1 MAGIKG
7 QGRTQKLIL
16 RTLETNPI
24 LSLSSLNPDGNR
36 SRQKAL
42 RKSARRLL
50 AAGLLVRLKVV
61 VPSSPMPLIY
71 DCVARSGAAVLGM
84 PATSQNDIVQPVQET
99 QEPEAEKEK
108 LNLDDRIQRLQKR
121 INS

>member
-16 RTLETNPI
+16 AALEINPV
-24 LSLSSLNPDGNR
+24 LSLSSLNPEGSR

-42 RKSARRLL
+42 RRSVRRLL
-50 AAGLLVRLKVV
+50 AAGLLVRMKIV
-61 VPSSPMPLIY
+61 VPSSPIPIVY
-71 DCVARSGAAVLGM
+71 DCVAKAGAVVLGI
-84 PATSQNDIVQPVQET
+84 PTKVRTDIVKPVQET

-108 LNLDDRIQRLQKR
+108 LSLDERIQRLQKR